1 MKMKKLLM
9 LMIAMFALSFT
20 SCGNKVSSNASS
32 NDSVDTTSVDTT
44 SVDTTSIDTTDTV
57 NA

>member
-9 LMIAMFALSFT
+9 LMIAVFALSFT

-32 NDSVDTTSVDTT
+32 NDSIDTTSVD
-44 SVDTTSIDTTDTV
+44 SVDTASIDSS
-57 NA
+57 AIH

>member
-32 NDSVDTTSVDTT
+32 NDSIDTTSVDTV
-44 SVDTTSIDTTDTV
+44 SVDTADTV